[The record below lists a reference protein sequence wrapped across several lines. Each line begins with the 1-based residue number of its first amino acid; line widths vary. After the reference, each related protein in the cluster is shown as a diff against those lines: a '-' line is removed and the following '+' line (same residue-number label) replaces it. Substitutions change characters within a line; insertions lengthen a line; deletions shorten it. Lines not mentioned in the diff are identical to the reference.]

1 MKNQTTYNM
10 FSVLRF
16 FRDSF
21 PPRFSVLRFCRN
33 NVLSLCSFALLLSCT
48 DGDDFDYSKNGLL
61 ITGTEQGAIQ
71 NFVVEE
77 TPATYP
83 ITVKTTK
90 KTDTDLTVSLAID
103 PSLVENYNAVNNTSY
118 YPIPEGSVELDDSQV
133 IIKEGSAQ
141 SSAVN
146 VRVISTEGFQEG
158 RTYLIP
164 VTIRQSSSLEAI
176 EASRTLF
183 LKVARR
189 ISFYSLKT
197 DLNASSNYIF
207 PDEKRQDLSAWT
219 IEFKCY
225 SNVFGRVGD
234 IKRVLAIE
242 GKNEEE
248 ANMFRFG
255 ENGSAGGDVLQWVL
269 PGGRAFSNTHFQTG
283 RWYLVS
289 CTYDGQNFTMYVD
302 GIFDVT
308 TSGSGKVCPFQ
319 RFELGM
325 SWGNYRRS
333 QFFNGR
339 LAEVRLWNRALSAA
353 EINLGLGSVD
363 PHSEGLVAYWKMNE
377 GEGHIFH
384 DATGNGY
391 DMDWTDT
398 WRDDRENGQLVAL
411 DYSQYIQW
419 IIDEQ
424 NQYIQ

>member
-1 MKNQTTYNM
+1 MKNQTTYNR

-16 FRDSF
+16 YRNSN
-21 PPRFSVLRFCRN
+21 PPRFSVLRFFRN
-33 NVLSLCSFALLLSCT
+33 NILSLCSFALLLSCT

-90 KTDTDLTVSLAID
+90 KTDTDLTVTLAID

-133 IIKEGSAQ
+133 LIKEGSAQ
-141 SSAVN
+141 SSAAI
-146 VRVISTEGFQEG
+146 VRVVSTEDFQEG

-164 VTIRQSSSLEAI
+164 VTIRQSSSLDAI

-189 ISFYSLKT
+189 ISFHSLKT

-398 WRDDRENGQLVAL
+398 WHDDRENGQLVAH

>member
-1 MKNQTTYNM
+1 MKNQTTYNR

-16 FRDSF
+16 YRNSI

-90 KTDTDLTVSLAID
+90 KTDSDLTVSLAID

-398 WRDDRENGQLVAL
+398 WRDDRENGQLVAH